1 MPIPY
6 NSEFRER
13 IIAVMKNGGTI
24 INTAKRFKVSES
36 TVRRYW
42 EQHNEIWNIEPKKRL
57 ENGKRKVNYDKVLEY
72 VNNHSDKTLKEIG
85 AVFDICGQTVL
96 NILRKFNYTFKKK
109 VYFMSKE
116 MKKKEQNLQKKS
128 KK

>member
-13 IIAVMKNGGTI
+13 VIAVMKHGGTI

-42 EQHNEIWNIEPKKRL
+42 EQHNEIGNISPKKRP
-57 ENGKRKVNYDKVLEY
+57 EIRKRKVNYDEVLEY
-72 VNNHSDKTLKEIG
+72 VNNHSDQTLKEIG
-85 AVFDICGQTVL
+85 EVFKISAQTVSR
-96 NILRKFNYTFKKK
+96 IFRKLNYTFKKK

-116 MKKKEQNLQKKS
+116 MKKKEPNLKK
-128 KK
+128 K